1 MACKVIVL
9 GAGLVGGPLAADL
22 ALDARLQVSVADR
35 DPQALAR
42 LAGTGGI
49 TPLERDLGDPAAV
62 RDLVGDFDLVVGAMP
77 GWLGFQTLR
86 ACLEAGRNV
95 VDISFFSE
103 DPFLLDDLAR
113 RRGVTAVVDCGV
125 FPGLGSV
132 LVGDAARRL
141 EQVDSVLVLVGG
153 LPVIRRHP
161 FEYKAVFSPLDVIE
175 EYTRPARFLERG
187 VLVTR
192 PALSD
197 PELVDIPGIGTLEAF
212 NTDGLRTLLTT
223 IKVPDMKEKT
233 LRYPGHAARME
244 FLRTCGFFG
253 TEAVTVPG
261 GTVRPVDVTAA
272 LLFRHWR
279 LQPQEEDLTVLR
291 VEVEGRSDGRR
302 VRWVCDLVDRYDPA
316 AQVTSMARTTG
327 YTAAVT
333 ARMVAEGT
341 YREPGISPPEFL
353 GRRPQWVQTL
363 TGELA
368 RRRVTFAWTEE
379 PVD

>member
-1 MACKVIVL
+1 MACRVIVL
-9 GAGLVGGPLAADL
+9 GAGLVGGPMAADL
-22 ALDARLQVSVADR
+22 AHDPRLQVSLADR

-42 LAGTGGI
+42 TAGLGAI
-49 TPLERDLGDPAAV
+49 APIQRDLGDPAAV
-62 RDLVGDFDLVVGAMP
+62 RDLVRGFDLVVGAMP
-77 GWLGFQTLR
+77 GWLGFQTLQ

-103 DPFLLDDLAR
+103 DPFMLDDLAR
-113 RRGVTAVVDCGV
+113 SGGATAVVDCGV

-141 EQVDSVLVLVGG
+141 GQVDSVLVLVGG
-153 LPVIRRHP
+153 LPVIRRLP

-175 EYTRPARFLERG
+175 EYTRAARFLEKG
-187 VLVTR
+187 TLVTR

-223 IKVPDMKEKT
+223 IDAPDMKEKT

-244 FLRTCGFFG
+244 FLRDCGFFR
-253 TEAVTVPG
+253 TERVSVPG

-272 LLFRHWR
+272 LLFPQWR
-279 LQPQEEDLTVLR
+279 LEPTEADLTVLR
-291 VEVEGRSDGRR
+291 VEVQGQSGRRR

-327 YTAAVT
+327 YTAAVV
-333 ARMVAEGT
+333 ARMVAEGI

-353 GRRPQWVQTL
+353 GRRPEWVQTL
-363 TGELA
+363 TRELA
-368 RRRVTFAWTEE
+368 RRRVTFTWRELPE
-379 PVD
+379 G